1 MAKCQEAD
9 PTRPKINSLG
19 GPRVICID
27 LFCAARKT
35 LPLRKTGGVPLRL
48 SEVGFNARW
57 IAYCYKPAE
66 VAA

>member
-1 MAKCQEAD
+1 MAKSQEAD

-27 LFCAARKT
+27 LFM
-35 LPLRKTGGVPLRL
+35 
-48 SEVGFNARW
+48 ARW